1 LDDSP
6 IHSLLDSLLHLFF
19 TSASI
24 HYKRCCLDLK
34 IFKYRIMLKKNLLL
48 IFGLLG
54 LVSLMAETGPKKSN
68 LLSMLGLDSDPACCD
83 VSVCCQGSDANC
95 CDLSTCCTMSS
106 NCCAPATSC
115 CTSDAADQS
124 THATNE
130 SKAIHCSTQCK

>member
-1 LDDSP
+1 
-6 IHSLLDSLLHLFF
+6 
-19 TSASI
+19 
-24 HYKRCCLDLK
+24 
-34 IFKYRIMLKKNLLL
+34 MKKHLLL

-115 CTSDAADQS
+115 CTSDAADQTNTVNTEKKVSHS
-124 THATNE
+124 T
-130 SKAIHCSTQCK
+130 TQDK